1 MIEAHVA
8 QGCGPRQRVGD
19 VGFTTGTHLS
29 LVSVAGYHIG
39 LPELLNLLGWQVGT
53 GYFFKVFK

>member
-1 MIEAHVA
+1 MS
-8 QGCGPRQRVGD
+8 D

-29 LVSVAGYHIG
+29 LVSITGYHIG

-53 GYFFKVFK
+53 GYFFKIFK

>member
-1 MIEAHVA
+1 VIEAHVA
-8 QGCGPRQRVGD
+8 QDAGHGNGMSD

-29 LVSVAGYHIG
+29 LVSITGYHIG

-53 GYFFKVFK
+53 GYFFKIFK